1 MPSRVVRGDINS
13 SQSLSGVSLEAN
25 LTFRA
30 LITAVDDYG
39 RFDARPEI
47 LKGILFPLQASVT
60 PAKILRWVR
69 ELDADG
75 CVQLYWGEDGRP
87 YLHLT
92 GWERHRGTG
101 KRGGKSRYPEPPA
114 CSVDPRGKSGDP
126 SENRESGSEKRE
138 TLDESARG
146 KPGAD
151 APAKAPRVVR
161 QKTPAPDDLD
171 TEQKQA
177 LLDWVRTPATRG
189 GLDRADLVGRL
200 RPLVSACLDH
210 HRAKGNLHADWVA
223 TCRTWIRNE
232 AEGRFTGA
240 RGQPERVLMRVPET
254 FAPTREPG
262 VDYEAEREEIKRMIA
277 EKGVQ

>member
-1 MPSRVVRGDINS
+1 MPSRVVRGDINAS
-13 SQSLSGVSLEAN
+13 ESLSRVSLEAN

-69 ELDADG
+69 ELDAEG

-87 YLHLT
+87 YLYLT

-101 KRGGKSRYPEPPA
+101 KRGGKSRYPEPSPR
-114 CSVDPRGKSGDP
+114 SVDPRGIPGDP
-126 SENRESGSEKRE
+126 SENRESGIENRE
-138 TLDESARG
+138 ALDESARG
-146 KPGAD
+146 KPGAV
-151 APAKAPRVVR
+151 APAKATRVVR

-171 TEQKQA
+171 TEQKRA
-177 LLDWVRTPATRG
+177 LHDWVVSPT
-189 GLDRADLVGRL
+189 GLNRSDLKPRL
-200 RPLVSACLDH
+200 RSLVSACLDH

-232 AEGRFTGA
+232 AEGRFSPA
-240 RGQPERVLMRVPET
+240 RGQPERVVMRVPET
-254 FAPTREPG
+254 FTPTREAG

-277 EKGVQ
+277 EKQVQ